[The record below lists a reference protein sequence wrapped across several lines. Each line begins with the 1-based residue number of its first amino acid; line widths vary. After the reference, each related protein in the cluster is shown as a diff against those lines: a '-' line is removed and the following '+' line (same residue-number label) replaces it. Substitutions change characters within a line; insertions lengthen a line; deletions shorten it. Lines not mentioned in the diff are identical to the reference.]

1 MHAYILSHNGL
12 GDNLFMNGALRF
24 ISKFYDKIFFLCKH
38 KYINCVIDFY
48 SDNKKIECI
57 PLYNEDSN
65 IKDILNK
72 NIYNN
77 KNNDIFIC
85 GLHKRFLPS
94 KITNSNYL
102 NYKINSEKYIIDYDT
117 IDSNNYY
124 FIKDFYTDL
133 GLNLNFFFDYFYLQT
148 TQEAINL
155 YNSIKEYYIIFLQL
169 KSSCNKHLNIENI
182 IKQYLNDDKVILI
195 CNDINLYSENINEIK
210 FKLAEK
216 FVLNKIIDYTEIIK
230 NSDEIY
236 IIDSCFTGIVLPYL
250 KTNQLKTKKVR
261 IIRREDIKK
270 YIL

>member
-1 MHAYILSHNGL
+1 MNAYILSHNGL

-48 SDNKKIECI
+48 SDNKIIECI
-57 PLYNEDSN
+57 PIYNEDSN
-65 IKDILNK
+65 VKEILNK
-72 NIYNN
+72 NIYND

-94 KITNSNYL
+94 KITNLNYL
-102 NYKINSEKYIIDYDT
+102 NYQINSEKYIIDYDT
-117 IDSNNYY
+117 INSNNYY
-124 FIKDFYTDL
+124 FIKGFYNDL
-133 GLNLNFFFDYFYLQT
+133 GLNLNYFFDYFYLQT
-148 TQEAINL
+148 TQEAVDL
-155 YNSIKEYYIIFLQL
+155 YNSIKEYYIIFIQL
-169 KSSCNKHLNIENI
+169 KSSSNNRLNIENI
-182 IKQYLNDDKVILI
+182 IKQYLNDDKTILI

-216 FVLNKIIDYTEIIK
+216 FVLNKIINYTELIK

-261 IIRREDIKK
+261 IIRREDIKNN
-270 YIL
+270 IL